1 MRYYSYYPGCCLSA
15 EGYGKAFGA
24 STVAVNKVLGLEFIE
39 LPDWNCCGSGPY
51 GALDEVTSFALCARN
66 LALAE
71 KTGFDLVAP
80 CSSCYV
86 FLNRT
91 NVYLKQYADLKAKV
105 DAALAAGNLEY
116 KGTVKVRKVL
126 DVYVND
132 VGYDRIAKQVK
143 RSLSGLKVAPYYGC
157 QEVRPDF
164 GFDHVENPQSMD
176 RLLAA
181 LGSEPVNFPM
191 KTRCCGGSLT
201 LSEESAALPLM
212 KQLLDDAVRNGAQ
225 VMATGCPLC
234 QINVDA
240 YQARVNKKFKTD
252 FNVPVVFFTQLMGL
266 AFGLPEKELGLEKCM
281 VPAEPVLAKYR

>member
-15 EGYGKAFGA
+15 EGYGKAFGSSA
-24 STVAVNKVLGLEFIE
+24 MVVNKVLGLEFKE
-39 LPDWNCCGSGPY
+39 LPEWNCCGSGPY
-51 GALDEVTSFALCARN
+51 GALDELTSFALCARN

-91 NVYLKQYADLKAKV
+91 NVYLKQYPDLKAKV
-105 DAALAAGNLEY
+105 DAALAAGGLEY
-116 KGTVKVRKVL
+116 QGTVRVRKVL

-132 VGYDRIAKQVK
+132 VGYDKIAKEVK

-201 LSEESAALPLM
+201 LSEEDATLGLI
-212 KQLLDDAVRNGAQ
+212 KRLLDDAVRNGAR

-234 QINVDA
+234 QMNVDA
-240 YQARVNKKFKTD
+240 FQARVNRKLKTN
-252 FNVPVVFFTQLMGL
+252 FNVPIVFITQLMGL

-281 VPAEPVLAKYR
+281 VPAEPVLSKYR